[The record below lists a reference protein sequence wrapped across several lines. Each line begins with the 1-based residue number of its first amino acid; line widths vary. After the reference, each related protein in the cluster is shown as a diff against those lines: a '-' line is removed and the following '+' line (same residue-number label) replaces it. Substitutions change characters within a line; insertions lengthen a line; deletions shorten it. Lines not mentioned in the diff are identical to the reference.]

1 MSVPGPFPTS
11 FPAARRR
18 RRLLGDVDF
27 SVFVCADVG
36 LQVGPP
42 GATRRLDELRRFAEL
57 DADGILLTQ
66 AALPTFAETLAA
78 RPELTLVV
86 RLDWCNQWRGP
97 QLSPVADGVGVTVS
111 TAAEAA
117 ASGADAVIH
126 YCLLGHGDPR
136 VEADYVDRAARA
148 VRDAH
153 DVGLACILEPLIRGT
168 NAEGRERDA
177 AHLMWGIR
185 TAEELGADA
194 VKVEQ
199 PADGD
204 ADRVIGSA
212 GVPVLLAS
220 TPPISAADAVR
231 RAAEGARA
239 GAAGVAYSSDFFA
252 AERPADLVASIR
264 SAALTPSRKDMS

>member
-1 MSVPGPFPTS
+1 MRTALPL
-11 FPAARRR
+11 PAARRR
-18 RRLLGDVDF
+18 QRLLGYADF

-42 GATRRLDELRRFAEL
+42 GGTRRLADLHPFAEL
-57 DADGILLTQ
+57 DVDGIVLTQ
-66 AALPTFAETLAA
+66 AAVPTFASTLVA

-86 RLDWCNQWRGP
+86 RLDWCSQWRGP
-97 QLSPVADGVGVTVS
+97 HLSPVADGVGVTVS
-111 TAAEAA
+111 TPAEAA

-126 YCLLGHGDPR
+126 YCLLGHGDPA
-136 VEADYVDRAARA
+136 VEADYVARAARA

-153 DVGLACILEPLIRGT
+153 AVGLACILEPLIRGT
-168 NAEGRERDA
+168 NATGQERDA
-177 AHLMWGIR
+177 AHLVWGIR

-204 ADRVIGSA
+204 VARVIGAA

-220 TPPISAADAVR
+220 TPPISAVDAVR

-239 GAAGVAYSSDFFA
+239 GASGVAYSTDFFA
-252 AERPADLVASIR
+252 ADQPAELVADIR
-264 SAALTPSRKDMS
+264 AAVITPSGKDIA